1 MGKAKDPR
9 IQARLLL
16 KAATFDLLTKR
27 GQLEQQVQLINQAI
41 QRKVSELRRMEEPSD
56 D

>member
-1 MGKAKDPR
+1 
-9 IQARLLL
+9 
-16 KAATFDLLTKR
+16 
-27 GQLEQQVQLINQAI
+27 QVQLINQAI